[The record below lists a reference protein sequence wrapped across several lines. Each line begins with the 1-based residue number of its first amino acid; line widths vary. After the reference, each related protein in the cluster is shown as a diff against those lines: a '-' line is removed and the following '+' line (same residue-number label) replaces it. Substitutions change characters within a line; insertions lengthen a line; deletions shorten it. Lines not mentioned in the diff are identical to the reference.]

1 MEILFTNKGAA
12 MSASQDVAEQVVRA
26 APTASVA
33 VLTWMTNI
41 PVNLLVQW
49 VALIF
54 GILQVYVLVRDRIVA
69 PWIAK
74 RQTKPDAP
82 ANPSDGSA

>member
-1 MEILFTNKGAA
+1 MQLLFSNKGAA

-74 RQTKPDAP
+74 RQGKAPDAGVKPD
-82 ANPSDGSA
+82 GST